1 MKRAF
6 ASGKHVCTR
15 PNITVVEKT
24 RTYKREYPMYVEIP
38 YPARQNVIRMQ
49 DKQKSQKN
57 YRKPVAKRTKV
68 RYNIIV
74 KFKSFTDK
82 IHKKRQ
88 ERMTKMANK
97 KFLEAQIR
105 AEVLSSLYDVV
116 QEKIKDTQT
125 DYRVVKK
132 NATQATDWKTG
143 EYLWEDEEQTIPK
156 MKDEWGHVTKTDD
169 ELTEEDRIR
178 IDVLRDVGKALEKL
192 L

>member
-1 MKRAF
+1 
-6 ASGKHVCTR
+6 
-15 PNITVVEKT
+15 
-24 RTYKREYPMYVEIP
+24 MYVEIP
-38 YPARQNVIRMQ
+38 YPARQSVIRVQ
-49 DKQKSQKN
+49 GEQKNSKN

-105 AEVLSSLYDVV
+105 AEVLSSLYDTV
-116 QEKIKDTQT
+116 QEKIKDVKT

-132 NATQATDWKTG
+132 NAAQATDWKTG

-169 ELTEEDRIR
+169 ELTDEDRVR
-178 IDVLRDVGKALEKL
+178 IEVLRDVGKALEKL